1 MHLDALL
8 WLFLPVFVAGGSALL
23 SFYIM
28 QAKME
33 VSLSKERESLAEAHA
48 TISSQKVMMEERI
61 RATEESV
68 KRAALDE
75 FLKDFRVEERSYV
88 RETKSLESE
97 KRSMIMQER
106 LFFRNIPL
114 SDWVEHEMVVEVGS
128 DLKRL
133 QEQASVFG
141 GASLPA
147 GSHAGLAGGLSM
159 NDGAAAD
166 LETPGQYDP
175 GSSGGTS
182 QVQLADPGACRV
194 RGPVSLASNP
204 FPHDLR
210 LNGIMGLMAGP
221 ALAART
227 ETGQLRDLTADFTA
241 WMASEQRRVFGLCL
255 RLLQDPDEA
264 DSATQ
269 DVFLKAYTALSKEA
283 LRKEDARVLDDPARW
298 VTRIAVN
305 TCLDRLRSQRW
316 RFWRRRP
323 SQQDEQ
329 LILSWPRPPARRRRT
344 GISRVRFGRVWKRRW
359 RSFRRASGRHSL
371 CGTTRI

>member
-33 VSLSKERESLAEAHA
+33 VAVSKERETLAEAQA

-88 RETKSLESE
+88 RETKSLEE
-97 KRSMIMQER
+97 AKRSMIMQER

-133 QEQASVFG
+133 QEQVSVFS

-147 GSHAGLAGGLSM
+147 GSAAMDGRLPISKLLDNTTQGRPQASGPTNSLIPAHA
-159 NDGAAAD
+159 
-166 LETPGQYDP
+166 
-175 GSSGGTS
+175 
-182 QVQLADPGACRV
+182 
-194 RGPVSLASNP
+194 
-204 FPHDLR
+204 
-210 LNGIMGLMAGP
+210 
-221 ALAART
+221 
-227 ETGQLRDLTADFTA
+227 
-241 WMASEQRRVFGLCL
+241 VFGA
-255 RLLQDPDEA
+255 Q
-264 DSATQ
+264 
-269 DVFLKAYTALSKEA
+269 
-283 LRKEDARVLDDPARW
+283 
-298 VTRIAVN
+298 
-305 TCLDRLRSQRW
+305 
-316 RFWRRRP
+316 
-323 SQQDEQ
+323 
-329 LILSWPRPPARRRRT
+329 
-344 GISRVRFGRVWKRRW
+344 
-359 RSFRRASGRHSL
+359 
-371 CGTTRI
+371 